1 MYTPGQVIGNYRVLA
16 KIGTGGMGSVYLAEH
31 PLIGKKVALKVIHKE
46 LAGNREVLQRF
57 FQEARAVGMIGNEH
71 IIEIH
76 DFGQSPEGDHFIIM
90 EYLEGQTLA
99 QALVREGRLATTR
112 ALHIA
117 AQIATALAAAH
128 GAGIIHRD
136 LKPDNIML
144 TSRLGDPEFVKVLDF
159 GLAKVLESS
168 AQLTA
173 VGVVLGTPQYMS
185 PEACESKRPVDHRT
199 DIYALGILLFQM
211 VTGQL
216 PFDGQSMGE
225 VMVKQVTQLP
235 PGPRGLTPEVPPA
248 VEQIILRCLAKQ
260 PDLRF
265 PTMLALR
272 DALVNPDAYLV
283 GSPLPM
289 PARSVPPGSA
299 GVDARTV
306 MAYAAQHQ
314 PAAAPGAR
322 VLPLP
327 APAPS
332 MSSQATMLY
341 AGAPQVGPA
350 AGSVGGPPIGS
361 VPIPIVAPQNQTMV
375 LADPAGPRA
384 APRRTGLW
392 LALGLM
398 IAVVVAATVLVLSSS
413 SRREDGDESG
423 STVIATGGPG
433 QRATSVDGAG
443 SALAGDAGAAVAGAV
458 PAPAPTDAG
467 AAGAPAADAA
477 PPPGVADPVMATA
490 GADAAG
496 PGAPTVQLHVL
507 SQPAGAQVR
516 GAGGVV
522 LGKTPFQLVVPV
534 GPLELEW
541 RLAGHRTTRRSLDVT
556 AELSEVTM
564 TLPRRSPRPGG
575 GKTGSGPGGD
585 GLLDPNDL

>member
-322 VLPLP
+322 
-327 APAPS
+327 AA
-332 MSSQATMLY
+332 
-341 AGAPQVGPA
+341 AGAGALDVEPGDHALRRRAAGGPGRGQRGRPADRQRAHPDRRAAEPDHGAGRPGRAAGGAAPDRPVAGARPDDRGGGGGDGPRAVVVEPARGRRRIGIHGDRHRRTGSAGHVGRRRRVGPGGGRRGRGRRRGAGARADGRRRGWGAGGGRGPA
-350 AGSVGGPPIGS
+350 ARRRRPGDGHRRCGRRWPGCADGPALRPEPAGRG
-361 VPIPIVAPQNQTMV
+361 
-375 LADPAGPRA
+375 AGPRRWRRGA
-384 APRRTGLW
+384 GQDPIPARGAGRSSRARVAPGRPPHHAALARRHRRAVRGDDDAAAAQPAPRR
-392 LALGLM
+392 
-398 IAVVVAATVLVLSSS
+398 
-413 SRREDGDESG
+413 RQDR
-423 STVIATGGPG
+423 
-433 QRATSVDGAG
+433 
-443 SALAGDAGAAVAGAV
+443 
-458 PAPAPTDAG
+458 
-467 AAGAPAADAA
+467 
-477 PPPGVADPVMATA
+477 
-490 GADAAG
+490 
-496 PGAPTVQLHVL
+496 
-507 SQPAGAQVR
+507 
-516 GAGGVV
+516 
-522 LGKTPFQLVVPV
+522 
-534 GPLELEW
+534 
-541 RLAGHRTTRRSLDVT
+541 
-556 AELSEVTM
+556 
-564 TLPRRSPRPGG
+564 
-575 GKTGSGPGGD
+575 SGPGGD